1 MTPEFLNSTLEHLY
15 ERTKEGK
22 QHWNVEMK
30 TSEYK
35 EKSEKP
41 VVEADGKQWVV
52 DECYTAYSCEEHGKP
67 GYG

>member
-41 VVEADGKQWVV
+41 VVEADGKQWVDRKSV
-52 DECYTAYSCEEHGKP
+52 V
-67 GYG
+67 